1 MNSGPPTQSE
11 IDYGCAVEQVRR
23 ERAPRRSLFMTLAV
37 FVALCA
43 AIWIVSFAFGYAW
56 GFTQ

>member
-11 IDYGCAVEQVRR
+11 IDYGCAVEVVRR
-23 ERAPRRSLFMTLAV
+23 ERPQRRSLFITLSV

-43 AIWIVSFAFGYAW
+43 AIWIVSFAFGFAW
-56 GFTQ
+56 GMQ